1 MKKRIEK
8 IVVVLMSAI
17 LLWIFA
23 SFVEVNCKNLEE
35 NSTYC
40 PANFFVIMTKISK

>member
-1 MKKRIEK
+1 MKRKIEK
-8 IVVVLMSAI
+8 IVTVILSVA

-35 NSTYC
+35 NPTYC
-40 PANFFVIMTKISK
+40 PTNFFVIMTEISK